1 MKRYEYTFKDFLQKM
16 DMDMP
21 LNFYESDKDFYSSQ
35 SEENINFYGTKNF
48 NESIDLLKNGLRQEK
63 LDVSDFLKDL
73 NFCSTE
79 NQMNLSYEGFQVDY
93 SEYAQ
98 GNNECMI
105 NLLETYQ
112 KSKNLEINVSCVFAY
127 FIEKE
132 TINNYGK
139 MILGL
144 IETLQSKNIDC
155 KVKAIIQ
162 IKARNGIVHSFEVL
176 IKELNEVY
184 DSDRLTYII
193 SHASFLRRNIF
204 KLIELEIP
212 LKERKINFISYGS
225 CNPKIEIQKNE
236 NTINIESPKENEKKE
251 YFLNQLKDILKDYNN

>member
-1 MKRYEYTFKDFLQKM
+1 MKKFEYTFKDFLNK
-16 DMDMP
+16 MDMP
-21 LNFYESDKDFYSSQ
+21 LKNFNENDKNFYASQ
-35 SEENINFYGTKNF
+35 NEENFSFSGTNNF
-48 NESIDLLKNGLRQEK
+48 NESINLLKNGLRQEK

-79 NQMNLSYEGFQVDY
+79 NLMNLSYEGFQVDF

-98 GNNECMI
+98 GNPECMI

-112 KSKNLEINVSCVFAY
+112 ESKNLEINVSCVFAY

-155 KVKAIIQ
+155 KVKAIVQ
-162 IKARNGIVHSFEVL
+162 IKPRNGIVHSFEVL

-184 DSDRLTYII
+184 DSDRLTYVI

-204 KLIELEIP
+204 KLMELEIS
-212 LKERKINFISYGS
+212 LKERKVNFINYGS
-225 CNPKIEIQKNE
+225 CNPKMEIMKNE
-236 NTINIESPKENEKKE
+236 NTINIDAPKENEKKD
-251 YFLNQLKDILKDYNN
+251 YFLNQLKDILKNYNN